1 MKLRNVMKS
10 SLCCVLTVLVLSSV
24 FMTLPISAENSNQ
37 EVNMTDDSYSSDFQS
52 DRSYTS
58 LQSVSFDNVHYYKDW
73 KDLPIHKT
81 DEFYNLYF
89 KLGTNAYKPNNAPS
103 SPLYPDEYEKDSVG
117 EYVYGNCTWYCWSR
131 ASEML
136 IRNGESGLPKKSPA
150 PSSWISLF
158 GKTYGYRYSTSA
170 NAQPES
176 NSIAVYQGHVR
187 YIDYVDGDLLIYSE
201 SGYRDT
207 LSNDKWNGGVP
218 TWLCYEVGTAT
229 KNSDGTWSGKG
240 DWNYTFTVGKG
251 SGSAKLLGYIYLD
264 VPAVSLEDDNS
275 DDNGW
280 SEIKTSYTKP
290 TESENLKIVKTE
302 TKYNYYHYCCNYYDG
317 TNNVDSISYG
327 SGSHHY
333 HTVTST
339 SEYTATNIG
348 DKGGQILY
356 KGKKCSCGFQVWAKS
371 ETFKETI
378 YYYQVK
384 EHTHSYTAVVTA
396 PTCTDNGYTTYTCTY
411 CGDSYKDNETDKTG
425 HFQIIIPS
433 IYPTCTD
440 WGKTEGAKCSV
451 CGKSIA
457 DQISI
462 PPFGH
467 TEHILPEIEATCTEK
482 GLTAG
487 VYCEMCGE
495 MLIKRNELPPKGHV
509 AVIDSAVPPTCTTSG
524 LTEGEHCSVCN
535 EVIVAQAQIL
545 PTDHTPGQWI
555 ITEEPTQEATGKKQQ
570 SCTFCGKLLCEE
582 IIPAIPK
589 ETETETEPITEP
601 IIETETLT
609 ETETVSDT
617 ETISVTE
624 TVTETERETIL
635 TTEAETEV
643 ETQMPLVIGCSSSVL
658 SVGFLIPLIFVC
670 ISIIHVKDHMS
681 KGRK

>member
-1 MKLRNVMKS
+1 MKIKNITRTT
-10 SLCCVLTVLVLSSV
+10 LCCVLTVILLSGMLIIFPV
-24 FMTLPISAENSNQ
+24 SAENTVFEITN
-37 EVNMTDDSYSSDFQS
+37 VLYTSYSSDSQTNQ
-52 DRSYTS
+52 SYTT

-81 DEFYNLYF
+81 DDFYNLYF

-187 YIDYVDGDLLIYSE
+187 YIDYVEGDLLIYSE

-229 KNSDGTWSGKG
+229 KKSNGTWSGKG

-264 VPAVSLEDDNS
+264 VPAVSLDNNNDDNE
-275 DDNGW
+275 W

-290 TESENLKIVKTE
+290 TESENLKIDKTE
-302 TKYNYYHYCCNYYDG
+302 TKFNYYHYCCNNYDG

-339 SEYTATNIG
+339 SEYTATNID
-348 DKGGQILY
+348 DKGGQTLY
-356 KGKKCSCGFQVWAKS
+356 KGKKCACGFQVWAKS

-378 YYYQVK
+378 YYYQEK
-384 EHTHSYTAVVTA
+384 EHTHSYTATVTA
-396 PTCTDNGYTTYTCTY
+396 PTCTDNGYTTYTCTH
-411 CGDSYKDNETDKTG
+411 CGDSYKGNETNKTG

-433 IYPTCTD
+433 LYPTCTD

-467 TEHILPEIEATCTEK
+467 TEHILPAIAATCTEK

-487 VYCEMCGE
+487 AYCEICGE
-495 MLIKRNELPPKGHV
+495 ILIKRNELPPKGHV
-509 AVIDSAVPPTCTTSG
+509 VVVDSAVPPTCTTSG
-524 LTEGEHCSVCN
+524 LTEGKHCSACD
-535 EVIVAQAQIL
+535 EVIAAQTQIP
-545 PTDHTPGQWI
+545 PTNHTPGQWI
-555 ITEEPTQEATGKKQQ
+555 ITVEPTHETTGKKQQ
-570 SCTFCGKLLCEE
+570 SCMFCSNLLSEE
-582 IIPAIPK
+582 IIPIIPK
-589 ETETETEPITEP
+589 ETEFETET
-601 IIETETLT
+601 IIETETLL
-609 ETETVSDT
+609 ETETISDT
-617 ETISVTE
+617 ETASDTE
-624 TVTETERETIL
+624 AVIETERETIL
-635 TTEAETEV
+635 TTETETETEV
-643 ETQMPLVIGCSSSVL
+643 LTKTPLIIGCSSSAL
-658 SVGFLIPLIFVC
+658 SIGFIIPLILVC
-670 ISIIHVKDHMS
+670 ISIIDVKDHMS